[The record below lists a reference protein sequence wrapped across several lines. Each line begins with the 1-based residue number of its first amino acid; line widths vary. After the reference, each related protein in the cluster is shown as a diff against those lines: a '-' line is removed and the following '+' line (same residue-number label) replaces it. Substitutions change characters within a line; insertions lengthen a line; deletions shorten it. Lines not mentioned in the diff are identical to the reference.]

1 MLRKMLRRYGLVVTC
16 LGITCISAC
25 LSLLIA
31 FALMAVQGERLSGV
45 GLLIA
50 ALAPTL
56 ITPLLS
62 WQTLSL
68 LARLDAAEI
77 KMQILSMTDE
87 LTQVYNRRYFVEYAS
102 GELKRVR
109 RSGGTFTIAILDLD
123 DFKLINDT
131 HGHLIGDQM
140 LIDLC
145 QVCRQCIREAD
156 VFARYGGDEFV
167 LLLPDTDRGQAQ
179 VLLERMLQAVS
190 TVENKIGDLEIS
202 MRLSVGAA
210 TLDSHMEKIDDLLG
224 QADQALYR
232 AKRSGGHRYVFYRRP
247 DQTCGG

>member
-1 MLRKMLRRYGLVVTC
+1 MLRKILRRYGFVVTG
-16 LGITCISAC
+16 LGITCVSVC

-31 FALMAVQGERLSGV
+31 SALMATQGELLSGM

-50 ALAPTL
+50 ALAPAL

-62 WQTLSL
+62 WHTLSL
-68 LARLDAAEI
+68 LVRLDAAEN

-109 RSGGTFTIAILDLD
+109 RSGGTFTIALLDLD

-145 QVCRQCIREAD
+145 QICRRSIREAD

-167 LLLPDTDRGQAQ
+167 LLLPDTDREQAQ
-179 VLLERMLQAVS
+179 ILLERMLQAVS
-190 TVENKIGDLEIS
+190 AVGIQIGALEIS

-210 TLDSHMEKIDDLLG
+210 TLDSRMEKIDDLLG

-232 AKRSGGHRYVFYRRP
+232 AKRSGGHRYVFYR
-247 DQTCGG
+247 